1 MKGKTLKPVILTV
14 LIFLIALPAF
24 SQRSKVKIYSTNG
37 DSVNCG
43 PSISA
48 YRTFT
53 ELKLYDDAYPTW
65 LQVFNECPAFSE
77 MVYLDG
83 VTMYRSFIEAAPEG
97 PVKEGLIDTLMLIY
111 DQRMENFGGEGNV
124 LGRKGRD
131 LLTYRGK
138 DIEEV
143 QNANNMFRRSIELR
157 GKKTQ
162 DAVMLLC
169 ISTGISLTK
178 KGLIDTSQVLEDYIR
193 INDILVHLEKKSTRW
208 ERTRATVDEMMLK
221 EDILNCKALNTYYE
235 PQFEQNKN
243 NLTFL
248 ETVIFSYDASG
259 CDRSNIYTA
268 ALENL
273 YQIEPGPESAHKMAI
288 QFITMNDLEKAA
300 SYLKEAIQGENIDSE
315 TMALWY
321 YELAVVSNANKDF
334 CEAIDYAREAIR
346 LKNEY
351 GKAYLLLGDAFIAY
365 RDSLGD
371 DFRQRTAFWVAA
383 DKYKKA
389 ASVDPSLTEE
399 TNQKISE
406 FAGQYPNNEDIFFL
420 DLKDG
425 DPYLVEGCIN
435 ENTTVRSRK

>member
-14 LIFLIALPAF
+14 LIFLITLPAF
-24 SQRSKVKIYSTNG
+24 SQRSKVKVHSING

-43 PSISA
+43 VAISA

-65 LQVFNECPAFSE
+65 MKVFNQCPAFSE
-77 MVYLDG
+77 LVYLDG
-83 VTMYRSFIEAAPEG
+83 VNMYRSFIEAAPEG

-111 DQRMENFGGEGNV
+111 DRRLENFGGEGNV

-157 GKKTQ
+157 GKETQ

-178 KGLIDTSQVLEDYIR
+178 NGLIDTSKVLEDYIR
-193 INDILVHLEKKSTRW
+193 INDILVHLEKKGTRW

-221 EDILNCKALNTYYE
+221 EDILNCGALNTYYE
-235 PQFEQNKN
+235 PQFEQNKKD
-243 NLTFL
+243 LTFL

-351 GKAYLLLGDAFIAY
+351 GKAYILLGDAFIAY

-371 DFRQRTAFWVAA
+371 DFQQRTAFWVAA

-389 ASVDPSLTEE
+389 ASVDPSLTED

>member
-1 MKGKTLKPVILTV
+1 MKGKTLKSVILTV

-24 SQRSKVKIYSTNG
+24 SQRSKVKVHSING
-37 DSVNCG
+37 DSINCG
-43 PSISA
+43 VAISA
-48 YRTFT
+48 YRTFFKN
-53 ELKLYDDAYPTW
+53 KLYDIALPTW
-65 LQVFNECPAFSE
+65 LRVFNECPDSSE
-77 MVYLDG
+77 MMYLDG
-83 VTMYRSFIEAAPEG
+83 VIMYRSFIEAAPEG

-111 DQRMENFGGEGNV
+111 DRRMENFGGEGNV

-138 DIEEV
+138 DIVEV

-157 GKKTQ
+157 GKETQ

-178 KGLIDTSQVLEDYIR
+178 NGLIDTSKVLEDYIR
-193 INDILVHLEKKSTRW
+193 INDILVHLEKKGTRW
-208 ERTRATVDEMMLK
+208 ERTRATVDEMMLN
-221 EDILNCKALNTYYE
+221 EDILNCGALNTYYE
-235 PQFEQNKN
+235 PQFEQNKKD
-243 NLTFL
+243 LTFL

-259 CDRSNIYTA
+259 CDRSNFYTA

-273 YQIEPGPESAHKMAI
+273 YQIEPSPESAHKVAI

-300 SYLKEAIQGENIDSE
+300 SYLKEAVQGENIDSE

-351 GKAYLLLGDAFIAY
+351 GKAYILLGDAFIAY

-371 DFRQRTAFWVAA
+371 DFQQRTAFWIAA

-389 ASVDPSLTEE
+389 ALVDPSLTED
-399 TNQKISE
+399 TNQMISE
-406 FAGQYPNNEDIFFL
+406 FTGQYPNNEDIFFL
-420 DLKDG
+420 DLKEG

>member
-1 MKGKTLKPVILTV
+1 
-14 LIFLIALPAF
+14 
-24 SQRSKVKIYSTNG
+24 
-37 DSVNCG
+37 
-43 PSISA
+43 
-48 YRTFT
+48 
-53 ELKLYDDAYPTW
+53 
-65 LQVFNECPAFSE
+65 
-77 MVYLDG
+77 
-83 VTMYRSFIEAAPEG
+83 
-97 PVKEGLIDTLMLIY
+97 
-111 DQRMENFGGEGNV
+111 
-124 LGRKGRD
+124 
-131 LLTYRGK
+131 
-138 DIEEV
+138 
-143 QNANNMFRRSIELR
+143 
-157 GKKTQ
+157 
-162 DAVMLLC
+162 
-169 ISTGISLTK
+169 
-178 KGLIDTSQVLEDYIR
+178 
-193 INDILVHLEKKSTRW
+193 
-208 ERTRATVDEMMLK
+208 
-221 EDILNCKALNTYYE
+221 
-235 PQFEQNKN
+235 
-243 NLTFL
+243 

-273 YQIEPGPESAHKMAI
+273 YQIEPGPESAHKLAI